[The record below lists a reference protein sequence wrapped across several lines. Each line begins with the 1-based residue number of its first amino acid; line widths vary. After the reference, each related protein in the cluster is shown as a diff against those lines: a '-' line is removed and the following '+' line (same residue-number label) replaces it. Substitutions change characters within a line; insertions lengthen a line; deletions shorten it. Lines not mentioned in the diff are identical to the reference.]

1 MKPLPVTILIADILP
16 QTEGGRSRDL
26 APTQFTI

>member
-16 QTEGGRSRDL
+16 QNERGRSRDL
-26 APTQFTI
+26 TLTQFTI